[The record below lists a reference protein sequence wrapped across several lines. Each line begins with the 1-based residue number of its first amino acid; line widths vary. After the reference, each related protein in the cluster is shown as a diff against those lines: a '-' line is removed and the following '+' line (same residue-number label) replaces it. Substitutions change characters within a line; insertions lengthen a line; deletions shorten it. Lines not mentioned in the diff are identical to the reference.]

1 MWVESSTSGGLVEDE
16 NLWVVDERLGQTDT
30 LAVAFG
36 ELADTLV
43 AFGRETHQLY
53 HVFNTAFAVFDA
65 IDAGGEAE
73 ELPHIH
79 VKIKRVVL
87 GQVAYL
93 PPYFQGIFI
102 DAVATY
108 CGLALGGWDVAG
120 EDFHQ
125 RGFARPVGAEQSD
138 HFTLFDGKTDVVQ
151 GALPVIDFGNM
162 LYFYH
167 IIIA

>member
-1 MWVESSTSGGLVEDE
+1 MTERISSSWFECLSKAH
-16 NLWVVDERLGQTDT
+16 T

-36 ELADTLV
+36 ELADAFV

-53 HVFNTAFAVFDA
+53 HLFHAVFAVFDA

-73 ELPHIH
+73 KLPHIH
-79 VKIKRVVL
+79 IEIERVVL
-87 GQVAYL
+87 RQVAYL
-93 PPYFQGIFI
+93 PPHFQGVFI
-102 DAVATY
+102 DAVAAH

-138 HFTLFDGKTDVVQ
+138 HFSLLDGKTDVVQ

-162 LYFYH
+162 LYFDH
-167 IIIA
+167 EFLLIC